1 MLLRSK
7 KLLLRHSL
15 KGDPQAEDD
24 PMLAVDAAALA
35 QDNKILPEL
44 SDALYMK
51 SVKFILLTVGES
63 DKVASFFYNNSSEI
77 TSELNEI
84 IDEVKKKI
92 QIETSC
98 RNCHR
103 SRTPQDCLN
112 LQQVTPLVW

>member
-35 QDNKILPEL
+35 QASKILPEL

-51 SVKFILLTVGES
+51 SVKFILLTVGRES
-63 DKVASFFYNNSSEI
+63 DKVASFF
-77 TSELNEI
+77 
-84 IDEVKKKI
+84 
-92 QIETSC
+92 
-98 RNCHR
+98 
-103 SRTPQDCLN
+103 
-112 LQQVTPLVW
+112 